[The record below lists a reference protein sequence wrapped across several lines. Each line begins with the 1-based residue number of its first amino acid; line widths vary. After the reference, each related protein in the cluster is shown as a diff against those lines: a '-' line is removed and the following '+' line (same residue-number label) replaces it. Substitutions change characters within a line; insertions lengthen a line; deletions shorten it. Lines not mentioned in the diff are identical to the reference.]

1 MGENLVIG
9 LFAALSLI
17 FISVLFRFW
26 RKHKRQKVVGDWRA
40 VFFGNLLLFLTLVS
54 MLLFGGECYYRFCYD
69 KTDSLDYT
77 KTSTRW
83 FERYWH
89 TNSTGCRDNVE
100 YTLSIPRD
108 KHRVTFLGDSFTA
121 GQGIK
126 NVDDRFVNRIRH
138 AHPEWDVHML
148 AQLGFDT
155 DNE

>member
-54 MLLFGGECYYRFCYD
+54 MLLFGGECYYRFFYD

-83 FERYWH
+83 FERYLH
-89 TNSTGCRDNVE
+89 TNSTRCRDNVE
-100 YTLSIPRD
+100 YTLSIHRD
-108 KHRVTFLGDSFTA
+108 KHLLTFLGVSSPA
-121 GQGIK
+121 GHGIN
-126 NVDDRFVNRIRH
+126 NVDDWLLSRLRENIH
-138 AHPEWDVHML
+138 DE
-148 AQLGFDT
+148 
-155 DNE
+155 